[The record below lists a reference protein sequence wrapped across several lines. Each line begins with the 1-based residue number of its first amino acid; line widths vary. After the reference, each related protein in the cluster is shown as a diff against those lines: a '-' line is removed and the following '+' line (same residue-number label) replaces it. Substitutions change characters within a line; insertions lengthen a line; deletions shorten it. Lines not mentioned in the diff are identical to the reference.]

1 MRACSF
7 VLLLSASFA
16 NAALHAPKFDG
27 IFASFNPT
35 TAQWAESDWRRDL
48 QSMKDVSMSFFVV
61 PHTVHQS
68 GPPTAACKSGT
79 FNTYFPS
86 SLLPSAC
93 FTQAGNTAHAGG
105 SVGAILA
112 AANATGLSVHL
123 GLAYEKGMDWP
134 SNVSS
139 IKTLAWLQWEVAQ
152 QLWALATSAGLSQV
166 LGGFYTE
173 VEESN
178 GASWLSHMADF
189 ATHYLQSLSVDIKS
203 KLRSDLLVWASPYAV
218 LNRTRYSAR
227 DWVLPTTYAGMWEET
242 FAAWAPSL
250 DAVALQDSTGAL
262 ANSFSDV
269 REILGNLSAA
279 SARQGKSQWA
289 NVELFEVWPTS
300 CQFPSVCHGRHPAP
314 FSRIRAQL
322 ENEAPLLLGSDP
334 KVIAWEWSSCLSP
347 TANNGAVFPD
357 ANRANYEAYKTY
369 LAVLDAGA

>member
-1 MRACSF
+1 MRSCSF

-134 SNVSS
+134 SNVSL

-218 LNRTRYSAR
+218 LNRTRYSTR

-289 NVELFEVWPTS
+289 NVRSSLPIL
-300 CQFPSVCHGRHPAP
+300 GRAHLQ
-314 FSRIRAQL
+314 S
-322 ENEAPLLLGSDP
+322 LLGS
-334 KVIAWEWSSCLSP
+334 S
-347 TANNGAVFPD
+347 N
-357 ANRANYEAYKTY
+357 
-369 LAVLDAGA
+369 